1 MGFWGPKVS
10 KDEYEEAS
18 EVVGWQLEK
27 KVLAAVTAWFKRLD
41 TNDLSR
47 AGALEAGRG
56 GADKPGPR
64 GFTHVLSSLYFIHTG
79 IHCSA

>member
-1 MGFWGPKVS
+1 MS

-47 AGALEAGRG
+47 AG
-56 GADKPGPR
+56 GA
-64 GFTHVLSSLYFIHTG
+64 
-79 IHCSA
+79 A